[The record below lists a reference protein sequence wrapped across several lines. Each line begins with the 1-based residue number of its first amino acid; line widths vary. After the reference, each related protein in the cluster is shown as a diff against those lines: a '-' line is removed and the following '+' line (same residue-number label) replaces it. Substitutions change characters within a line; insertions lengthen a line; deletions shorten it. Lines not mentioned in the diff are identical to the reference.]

1 MFNYETETKL
11 RITQLINFYV
21 VSEMLKFL
29 FNEII
34 KILYKKKVITKYIKV
49 KVIQKE
55 YKLKKFD

>member
-1 MFNYETETKL
+1 MLNYETETKF